1 MITVALFAA
10 SIVAVSILA
19 WFFRQRFAKYLPSRE
34 TMSTIYLV
42 APIALLLV
50 MAILPDVLLLFVTPQ
65 SYATFHPNHHRHRRR
80 SRRHLRRLF
89 EAGRCTEAAPD
100 PLAGTGYWLH
110 RRNGPR
116 VTAR

>member
-50 MAILPDVLLLFVTPQ
+50 MAILPDVLLLFVTLSLMPH
-65 SYATFHPNHHRHRRR
+65 SIRTII
-80 SRRHLRRLF
+80 
-89 EAGRCTEAAPD
+89 GIAA
-100 PLAGTGYWLH
+100 AAAVIYGGC
-110 RRNGPR
+110 
-116 VTAR
+116 